1 MADRSGGIRELDQRI
16 PFLLSQLGTYVSDDF
31 KRRLA
36 PLDVHPRT
44 NAVLVALS
52 GSDGQSQRQLSARLG
67 LHRNVM
73 VSLIDTLEEQGLVER
88 KPHPCDRRAFAVTL
102 TDKAH
107 ELLPALEAESHA
119 MEDEV
124 TAVLTDD
131 ERAALLTA
139 SVDLQLAVPSAYD
152 ARNQGQC
159 CADGRRVAGQDLYVG
174 RMQFV
179 TLGGCLLHRRDG
191 FFDFDV

>member
-1 MADRSGGIRELDQRI
+1 MVADQSSGIRELDQRI
-16 PFLLSQLGTYVSDDF
+16 PFLLSQLGSYVSDDF

-88 KPHPCDRRAFAVTL
+88 KPHPDDRRAFAVTL
-102 TDKAH
+102 TDKAR
-107 ELLPALEAESHA
+107 ELLPALEEQSHA

-124 TAVLTDD
+124 TAALTAD
-131 ERAALLTA
+131 ERVALLDLLQRVSA
-139 SVDLQLAVPSAYD
+139 SLGLSPGVHPRQAEAPPLNSA
-152 ARNQGQC
+152 
-159 CADGRRVAGQDLYVG
+159 
-174 RMQFV
+174 
-179 TLGGCLLHRRDG
+179 T
-191 FFDFDV
+191 